1 MNLWLVMLI
10 GGLLTFGTRLSFILL
25 HDRLKMPEWF
35 RRGLRFVP
43 VAVLSAIILPE
54 LTNPNGTLFL
64 SWRNPQ
70 LLAGMV
76 AILVAWRTKNVILT
90 IVAGMAALFI
100 FQALVGL
107 LLAYGG

>member
-1 MNLWLVMLI
+1 MNIWLVMLI
-10 GGLLTFGTRLSFILL
+10 AGLLTFATRLSFIFLL
-25 HDRLKMPEWF
+25 DRIRVPDWF

-54 LTNPNGTLFL
+54 LTSPNGDLFL

-90 IVAGMAALFI
+90 IMAGMAALVVLRFVLGM
-100 FQALVGL
+100 F
-107 LLAYGG
+107 

>member
-1 MNLWLVMLI
+1 MNIWLVMI
-10 GGLLTFGTRLSFILL
+10 VGGLFTFATRLSFILL
-25 HDRLKMPEWF
+25 LDRIKVPDWF

-54 LTNPNGTLFL
+54 LTSPDGSLFL

-70 LLAGMV
+70 LLAGAV

-90 IVAGMAALFI
+90 IIAGMAALLV
-100 FQALVGL
+100 FQFVLGMI
-107 LLAYGG
+107 

>member
-1 MNLWLVMLI
+1 MNIWLVMLVA
-10 GGLLTFGTRLSFILL
+10 GLLTFATRLSFIFLL
-25 HDRLKMPEWF
+25 DRIRVPEWF
-35 RRGLRFVP
+35 RRGLRLVP

-54 LTNPNGTLFL
+54 LTSPNGSLLL

-90 IVAGMAALFI
+90 IVVGMGALLI
-100 FQALVGL
+100 FQTLMGL
-107 LLAYGG
+107 F

>member
-1 MNLWLVMLI
+1 MNIWLVMII
-10 GGLLTFGTRLSFILL
+10 GGLLTFATRLSFILL
-25 HDRLKMPEWF
+25 LDRIKVPDWF

-54 LTNPNGTLFL
+54 LTNPNGSLFI

-70 LLAGMV
+70 LLAGAI

-90 IVAGMAALFI
+90 ILAGMGALLI
-100 FQALVGL
+100 FQIVLGMI
-107 LLAYGG
+107 

>member
-1 MNLWLVMLI
+1 MNIWLVMLI
-10 GGLLTFGTRLSFILL
+10 AGLLTFATRLSFIFLL
-25 HDRLKMPEWF
+25 DRIRVPDWF

-54 LTNPNGTLFL
+54 LTSPNGDLFL

-90 IVAGMAALFI
+90 IAAGMAALLI
-100 FQALVGL
+100 LQIVLGKL
-107 LLAYGG
+107 

>member
-1 MNLWLVMLI
+1 MSLWLVMI
-10 GGLLTFGTRLSFILL
+10 AGGLLTFLTRLSFIALL
-25 HDRLKMPEWF
+25 DRIRVPDWF

-54 LTNPNGTLFL
+54 LTSPDGHLFL

-70 LLAGMV
+70 LLAGGV

-90 IVAGMAALFI
+90 ILAGMAALLA
-100 FQALVGL
+100 FQFFLGRFF
-107 LLAYGG
+107 